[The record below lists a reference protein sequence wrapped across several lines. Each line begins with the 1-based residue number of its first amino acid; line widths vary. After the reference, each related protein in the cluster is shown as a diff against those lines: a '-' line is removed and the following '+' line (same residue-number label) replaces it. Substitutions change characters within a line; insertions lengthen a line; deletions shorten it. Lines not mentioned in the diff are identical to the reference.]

1 MEKIR
6 NNIKGPANSIL
17 FAKIFIALFLIL
29 VGLWATYL
37 IISIIY
43 MIFTDLQQITFL
55 GTMLNFPSEIKVIS
69 MGNDA
74 VMMSGSV
81 VGYIIA
87 ALLLSLGGRLT
98 FRIIKLG
105 ADMISEI
112 DMKYFFDY
120 IMKSEQKVLQNKNKD
135 DKSLLL

>member
-105 ADMISEI
+105 ADMISKI

-120 IMKSEQKVLQNKNKD
+120 IMKSEQKGLQNRNED

>member
-120 IMKSEQKVLQNKNKD
+120 IMKSEQKGLQNRNED
-135 DKSLLL
+135 DNSLLL